1 MSVISHQQGGLTGRL
16 FLFAIPL
23 TPPFFWNYSFPWCED
38 RVTARTSKHY
48 CTMPSADNQESRS
61 DADLLRAAL
70 AGDESAFVS
79 LYEKFKGGIFRY
91 AFYMTNSIAAAEEV
105 TQDVFVALFKEANNY
120 REERGDVGA
129 FVFGISR
136 NFVRR
141 LRRRERV
148 HYPLPDDAAIQRMA
162 KGLATDPDA
171 LQLNLIR
178 NQTQERLRTAVRSLP
193 DRYAQV
199 IVLCD
204 LCEFSYAEAAARLE
218 CAVGTVRSRLN
229 RAHALL
235 AKKLKAPKRAG
246 AEMPAQ
252 GTEGCAI

>member
-1 MSVISHQQGGLTGRL
+1 
-16 FLFAIPL
+16 
-23 TPPFFWNYSFPWCED
+23 
-38 RVTARTSKHY
+38 
-48 CTMPSADNQESRS
+48 MPSANNQEIRS
-61 DADLLRAAL
+61 DADLLKAAL
-70 AGDESAFVS
+70 AGDEGAFVS
-79 LYEKFKGGIFRY
+79 LYQKLKDGIFRY
-91 AFYMTNSIAAAEEV
+91 AFYMTNSVAAAEEV
-105 TQDVFVALFKEANNY
+105 TQDVFVALLKEGSNY

-141 LRRRERV
+141 LRRRERI
-148 HYPLPDDAAIQRMA
+148 YSSLPDDDAIQRLA
-162 KGLATDPDA
+162 AGLATDPEA

-178 NQTQERLRTAVRSLP
+178 NQAQERVRTAVRSLP

-204 LCEFSYAEAAARLE
+204 LCEFSYAEAAARLD

-235 AKKLKAPKRAG
+235 AKKLKAPKRSG
-246 AEMPAQ
+246 AEVGAQ
-252 GTEGCAI
+252 GTEGCVI

>member
-1 MSVISHQQGGLTGRL
+1 
-16 FLFAIPL
+16 
-23 TPPFFWNYSFPWCED
+23 
-38 RVTARTSKHY
+38 
-48 CTMPSADNQESRS
+48 MPSANNQGIRS
-61 DADLLRAAL
+61 DADLLKAAL
-70 AGDESAFVS
+70 AGDEGAFVS
-79 LYEKFKGGIFRY
+79 LYQKLKDGIFRY
-91 AFYMTNSIAAAEEV
+91 AFYMTNSVAAAEEV
-105 TQDVFVALFKEANNY
+105 TQDVFVALLKEGSNY

-141 LRRRERV
+141 LRRRERI
-148 HYPLPDDAAIQRMA
+148 YFSLPDDDAIQRLA
-162 KGLATDPDA
+162 AGLATDPEA

-178 NQTQERLRTAVRSLP
+178 NQAQERLRTAVRSLP

-204 LCEFSYAEAAARLE
+204 LCEFSYAEAAARLD

-235 AKKLKAPKRAG
+235 AKKLKAPKRSG
-246 AEMPAQ
+246 AEVGAQ
-252 GTEGCAI
+252 GTEGCVI

>member
-1 MSVISHQQGGLTGRL
+1 M
-16 FLFAIPL
+16 A
-23 TPPFFWNYSFPWCED
+23 
-38 RVTARTSKHY
+38 
-48 CTMPSADNQESRS
+48 
-61 DADLLRAAL
+61 LL
-70 AGDESAFVS
+70 
-79 LYEKFKGGIFRY
+79 
-91 AFYMTNSIAAAEEV
+91 
-105 TQDVFVALFKEANNY
+105 KEGSNY

-148 HYPLPDDAAIQRMA
+148 YYPLPDDDAIQRLTE
-162 KGLATDPDA
+162 GLATDPEA

-178 NQTQERLRTAVRSLP
+178 NQAQERVRTAVRTLP

-235 AKKLKAPKRAG
+235 AKKLKAPKRSG
-246 AEMPAQ
+246 AEIGAR
-252 GTEGCAI
+252 GTEGCVI

>member
-1 MSVISHQQGGLTGRL
+1 
-16 FLFAIPL
+16 
-23 TPPFFWNYSFPWCED
+23 
-38 RVTARTSKHY
+38 
-48 CTMPSADNQESRS
+48 MPSANNQEIRS
-61 DADLLRAAL
+61 DADLLKAAL
-70 AGDESAFVS
+70 AGDEGAFVS
-79 LYEKFKGGIFRY
+79 LYQKLKDGIFRY
-91 AFYMTNSIAAAEEV
+91 AFYMTNSVAAAEEV
-105 TQDVFVALFKEANNY
+105 TQDVFVALLKEGSNY

-141 LRRRERV
+141 LRRRERI
-148 HYPLPDDAAIQRMA
+148 YFSLPDDDAIQRLA
-162 KGLATDPDA
+162 AGLATDPEA

-178 NQTQERLRTAVRSLP
+178 NQAQERVRTAVRSLP

-204 LCEFSYAEAAARLE
+204 LCEFSYAEAAARLD

-235 AKKLKAPKRAG
+235 AKKLKAPKRSG
-246 AEMPAQ
+246 AEVGAQ
-252 GTEGCAI
+252 GTEGCVI

>member
-1 MSVISHQQGGLTGRL
+1 
-16 FLFAIPL
+16 
-23 TPPFFWNYSFPWCED
+23 
-38 RVTARTSKHY
+38 
-48 CTMPSADNQESRS
+48 MPSADNQESRS

-70 AGDESAFVS
+70 AGDESAFVL
-79 LYEKFKGGIFRY
+79 LYQKLKDGVFRY
-91 AFYMTNSIAAAEEV
+91 AFYMTNSVTAAEEV
-105 TQDVFVALFKEANNY
+105 TQDVFMALLKEGGNH

-148 HYPLPDDAAIQRMA
+148 YYSLPDGDAIHQLTE
-162 KGLATDPDA
+162 GLATDPEA

-178 NQTQERLRTAVRSLP
+178 NQAQERLRTAVRSLP

-204 LCEFSYAEAAARLE
+204 LCEFSYAEAASRLD

-235 AKKLKAPKRAG
+235 ARKLKAPKHAG
-246 AEMPAQ
+246 AEIQAQ
-252 GTEGCAI
+252 GTEGCVI

>member
-1 MSVISHQQGGLTGRL
+1 
-16 FLFAIPL
+16 
-23 TPPFFWNYSFPWCED
+23 
-38 RVTARTSKHY
+38 
-48 CTMPSADNQESRS
+48 MPSADNQEIRS
-61 DADLLRAAL
+61 DAHLLKAAL
-70 AGDESAFVS
+70 AGDENAFVS
-79 LYEKFKGGIFRY
+79 LYQKLKDGIFRY
-91 AFYMTNSIAAAEEV
+91 ALYMTNSIAAAEEV
-105 TQDVFVALFKEANNY
+105 TQDVFMALLKEGSNY

-141 LRRRERV
+141 VRRRERV
-148 HYPLPDDAAIQRMA
+148 YYSLPDDDAIHRLAAS
-162 KGLATDPDA
+162 LTTDPEA
-171 LQLNLIR
+171 LQLDLIR
-178 NQTQERLRTAVRSLP
+178 NQAQERLRTAVRSLP

-246 AEMPAQ
+246 AEMRAQ
-252 GTEGCAI
+252 GTEGCVI